1 MQEVFFTVLAIW
13 VIWKLFSAFSG
24 SSSAGQQRASNHF
37 YQTNHN
43 HYQETKPEGE
53 VVIEDK
59 TSKSGTKRKPEE
71 GEYVDYE
78 EIK

>member
-1 MQEVFFTVLAIW
+1 MQEVFFTILSIW

-24 SSSAGQQRASNHF
+24 SSSRHQRASTNF
-37 YQTNHN
+37 YQTNH
-43 HYQETKPEGE
+43 HYQQPKPEGE

-59 TSKSGTKRKPEE
+59 TAKSATKRKSDD

>member
-24 SSSAGQQRASNHF
+24 SGQSRSANNF

-43 HYQETKPEGE
+43 HYQETRKEGE

-59 TSKSGTKRKPEE
+59 SAKTGTKRKSDD

>member
-1 MQEVFFTVLAIW
+1 MQEVFFTILSIW
-13 VIWKLFSAFSG
+13 LIWKLFSAFSG
-24 SSSAGQQRASNHF
+24 SSGSQQRASNNF
-37 YQTNHN
+37 YQTNN
-43 HYQETKPEGE
+43 HYQQPKSEGD

-59 TSKSGTKRKPEE
+59 TTKAGAKRKSDD

>member
-1 MQEVFFTVLAIW
+1 MQEVFFTILSIW

-24 SSSAGQQRASNHF
+24 SSSNQQRASNNF
-37 YQTNHN
+37 YQTNN
-43 HYQETKPEGE
+43 HYQQSKPEGE
-53 VVIEDK
+53 VVIEDR
-59 TSKSGTKRKPEE
+59 TAKSGTKRKSDD